1 VGSSA
6 VFRVELVNDLADSG
20 VMRDKTRFAMGA
32 LRGLS

>member
-1 VGSSA
+1 
-6 VFRVELVNDLADSG
+6 VNDLADSG